1 MKFLGSYEETRGS
14 FSEGTQKPF
23 HGRFVKIEFHS
34 DFRFVFSSV
43 FLSVLRRRVSLFH
56 FVCRLTRASMK
67 TAMERG
73 DTIGC
78 GITGLTWFQ
87 AEKKQETLLRRKKR
101 QNGERG
107 IYKEKADARAK
118 KKKKKKK
125 RKRRCDIFNK
135 RRWNWEKRDSI
146 RGTFNKD
153 HEKVQLR
160 CFLFELVALAD
171 DSYDSL
177 LFNNEILE
185 TLCGE
190 RCSEGTLECE
200 EIMRSKRGRQWMRT
214 HEMVRNRCTRGKSR
228 YRNRERA

>member
-78 GITGLTWFQ
+78 GITGF

-125 RKRRCDIFNK
+125 K
-135 RRWNWEKRDSI
+135 E
-146 RGTFNKD
+146 
-153 HEKVQLR
+153 
-160 CFLFELVALAD
+160 A
-171 DSYDSL
+171 SL
-177 LFNNEILE
+177 WYF
-185 TLCGE
+185 
-190 RCSEGTLECE
+190 
-200 EIMRSKRGRQWMRT
+200 Q
-214 HEMVRNRCTRGKSR
+214 
-228 YRNRERA
+228 